1 MLTTLLSYVIR
12 PMFKVNDKI
21 ENIKGKNRINKFY
34 IKNIAR
40 DVSSFNYLIASLI
53 CLQPSYPML
62 LDLCLK

>member
-1 MLTTLLSYVIR
+1 MLTTFLSYLVITK
-12 PMFKVNDKI
+12 FKVNHII

-40 DVSSFNYLIASLI
+40 DVSRFNYLIASLI

-62 LDLCLK
+62 LGLCLN